1 MAEYISFQPSDFFS
15 TKIYTGTSATNA
27 QTFPETTAMQP
38 DFVWIKT
45 RDAGARS
52 HVLTDSV
59 RGVNYQVASNTN
71 LVETNYTDM
80 LASFDSDG
88 FTLGNDAT
96 KGEVNN
102 SGDLYASWNWK
113 AGTTSGITTDGSTTI
128 TPSSYSF
135 NQTTGIS
142 ILKYTGNGTS
152 GAKLAHGLGVIPE
165 TMWIHCLDPNA
176 DWAVYHH
183 KMNLTTPQDYYMQLN
198 DTPSAT
204 NSTMWNDT
212 APDSVNFSLGS
223 ASNNNQDTKSYI
235 AYCFAEKNGFSR
247 FGTYE
252 GNNASGTGDADGTFV
267 YTGFRP
273 AFFMVKNAETTDNW
287 MMQNGKV
294 LGYNA
299 KNWQFQTNTDAAE
312 TESNH
317 IDFLSNG
324 FKVRS
329 SHSGI
334 GSGHRFVYWAF
345 AEFPL
350 VSSNDIPGLAR

>member
-1 MAEYISFQPSDFFS
+1 MAQFISFQPSDYFNAVPFVGNQGGVP
-15 TKIYTGTSATNA
+15 TTITGVG
-27 QTFPETTAMQP
+27 FQP
-38 DFVWIKT
+38 DFCWFKNREVTNDYW
-45 RDAGARS
+45 
-52 HVLTDSV
+52 LFDSV
-59 RGVNYQVASNTN
+59 RGVEKYIESDTTQI
-71 LVETNYTDM
+71 ETTDAQG
-80 LASFDSDG
+80 LQSFNADG
-88 FTLGNDAT
+88 FTVGDANPINHNT
-96 KGEVNN
+96 K
-102 SGDLYASWNWK
+102 DIISWNWK

-152 GAKLAHGLGVIPE
+152 GAKLAHGLGVIPQ
-165 TMWIHCLDPNA
+165 TMWVHCLNPNA

-350 VSSNDIPGLAR
+350 VSSNDIPTVAR